1 MDRRTTPR
9 GVSQVPAVLRLRVD
23 ASICATEPNT
33 PAPHGDLDRW
43 PEVALYCSRRWLLHK
58 AVCETLQRARESARQ
73 GSCARRSGDER
84 LARKGRDDRFRSPPL
99 EAIQRARR
107 ELMQQPPRKAEAGS
121 VGPDV
126 GLRAAAVF
134 PAVVDIAP

>member
-1 MDRRTTPR
+1 MDRRTTSR

-84 LARKGRDDRFRSPPL
+84 LARKGDG
-99 EAIQRARR
+99 
-107 ELMQQPPRKAEAGS
+107 MT
-121 VGPDV
+121 
-126 GLRAAAVF
+126 VF
-134 PAVVDIAP
+134 GAHP